1 MQLVLSF
8 LQERILFGGLRAVV
22 YTETLQTV
30 VLIMGSVIITY
41 LGFQEVGGWTQLT
54 ETVTQVS
61 PEHFNMWRPWDDPD
75 FPGRYCLV
83 VLLLESGIGVLT
95 NI

>member
-8 LQERILFGGLRAVV
+8 TGVYHLGGLRAVV

-54 ETVTQVS
+54 EAVTQVS

-75 FPGRYCLV
+75 FPWAGLLFNWYYCWNLV
-83 VLLLESGIGVLT
+83 LVY
-95 NI
+95 